1 MQKIE
6 KILVIEDQK
15 GPIGAIQY
23 ALSKS
28 LPPLNLDP
36 EVRYVTNY
44 ADAAKEIASDQRFDL
59 ILLDHRM
66 PKVDL
71 GDLEDRD
78 MRAFSDN
85 LADIG
90 YNLIPV
96 IRTQQPQS
104 IIIGTSSMRDEIKGL
119 NQMPDEN
126 IVKSDMYSPEKEF
139 SPLLRRLVTED

>member
-23 ALSKS
+23 ALSQS

-44 ADAAKEIASDQRFDL
+44 TDAEKEIASEERFDL
-59 ILLDHRM
+59 ILLDHRL
-66 PKVDL
+66 PRVDV

-78 MRAFSDN
+78 MRAFSDK

-90 YNLIPV
+90 YNLIPT

-104 IIIGTSSMRDEIKGL
+104 IIIGTSSMRDEIEGL
-119 NQMPDEN
+119 EQMPDEN
-126 IVKSDMYSPEKEF
+126 IVKSDMYFPEKEF
-139 SPLLRRLVTED
+139 SPLLRRLVTGD